1 MKDFSNSPR
10 KIRLAKAHL
19 VKCSRLNVRS
29 AKDPEGHVNGVITT
43 ADRIKVNPV
52 ESDAVWM
59 NVVEPIYGFAK
70 KEFLEVD

>member
-1 MKDFSNSPR
+1 MKDFSNNPR
-10 KIRLAKAHL
+10 KPRFAKAHL

-29 AKDPEGHVNGVITT
+29 GKDPDAHVNGVITT
-43 ADRIKVNPV
+43 ADRIKVNPA
-52 ESDAVWM
+52 ESDGVWV